1 MLMKVNVQSVNFN
14 IDQKLV
20 DFVQTKMDNLEK
32 FYDKI
37 IGADVYLKVQKTSDK
52 ENKIAEIKINIP
64 GDDLMVKKQCKTFE
78 EGVDLAAESL
88 RRQLRKR
95 KEKQRINH

>member
-1 MLMKVNVQSVNFN
+1 MKVNVQSVNFN
-14 IDQKLV
+14 IDQKLI
-20 DFVQTKMDNLEK
+20 DFVQIKMDNLEK
-32 FYDKI
+32 FHDKI
-37 IGADVYLKVQKTSDK
+37 ISADVYLKVQKTSDK